1 MSNSPQI
8 LLATGGTA
16 GHIFPAVALARALE
30 PHGLQSAIIGGLGG
44 MEEGIAARENLG
56 FFGVR
61 TGKIDRSRPDPRAL
75 LRALAGFWDAASIV
89 GRLRPKAVV
98 GFGGFASFPGVAGA
112 WLRGVPIVLH
122 EGNARPGL
130 VTKVFAR
137 RAKMIGLVDET
148 AKFELPGAKTQL
160 VGMPVREQHMMREV
174 ALEKLGLEQN
184 KQTIL
189 VMGGSQGS
197 VRLNKLLPPILE
209 RVLIGKNVQVIHQ
222 TGRGRLE
229 EVNPVVSHLPWYHT
243 IEFVDAIAAFGAA
256 DFAITR
262 AGFSTIADAAFH
274 GVPLLLVPLPSASE
288 DHQTKNAVSVEA
300 RGAGFVIT
308 EAALMQE
315 SLSPPDA
322 PRLLERGILACLDAT
337 KLEEMRRAAFSASS
351 AGAAERLAKLV
362 LGVLELNL
370 SRGMR

>member
-44 MEEGIAARENLG
+44 MEESIAARENLE

-61 TGKIDRSRPDPRAL
+61 TGKIDRSGPDPRAL
-75 LRALAGFWDAASIV
+75 VRALAGFGDAVWIV
-89 GRLRPKAVV
+89 GKVRPKAVV

-130 VTKVFAR
+130 VTKIFAR
-137 RAKMIGLVDET
+137 HAKMIGLVDQA
-148 AKFELPGAKTQL
+148 AKLELPGAKTQL
-160 VGMPVREQHMMREV
+160 VGMPVREQQMTRDV
-174 ALEKLGLEQN
+174 ALQNLGLEQN

-197 VRLNKLLPPILE
+197 VKLNKLLPPMLE
-209 RVLIGKNVQVIHQ
+209 RVLTGKNVQVIHQ

-229 EVNPVVSHLPWYHT
+229 EVKPVVAHLPWYHT
-243 IEFVDAIAAFGAA
+243 IEFVDAIAAFSAA

-288 DHQTKNAVSVEA
+288 DHQTKNAISVEA
-300 RGAGFVIT
+300 RGAGFLIP

-315 SLSPPDA
+315 SLSPTDA
-322 PRLLERGILACLDAT
+322 PRLLEQGILACLEAVT
-337 KLEEMRRAAFSASS
+337 LEQMRRSAFAASS
-351 AGAAERLAKLV
+351 AGAATRLAALV
-362 LGVLELNL
+362 MGVLKLNL
-370 SRGMR
+370 SRGTT

>member
-30 PHGLQSAIIGGLGG
+30 PHGFESAIIGGLGG
-44 MEEGIAARENLG
+44 MEQGIATRENLG
-56 FFGVR
+56 FYGVR

-75 LRALAGFWDAASIV
+75 MRAVAGFWDAASIV
-89 GRLRPKAVV
+89 GKLHPKVVV

-112 WLRGVPIVLH
+112 WLHGVPIVLH

-130 VTKVFAR
+130 VTKVFAK
-137 RAKMIGLVDET
+137 RAKMIGLVDEA
-148 AKFELPGAKTQL
+148 AKLELVGARTKL
-160 VGMPVREQHMMREV
+160 VGMPVREQRMTRPEALAKL
-174 ALEKLGLEQN
+174 ALEPN
-184 KQTIL
+184 KPTIL
-189 VMGGSQGS
+189 IMGGSQGS

-209 RVLIGKNVQVIHQ
+209 RVLAGKNVQVLHQ

-229 EVNPVVSHLPWYHT
+229 EVKTSSWYHT
-243 IEFVDAIAAFGAA
+243 IEFVDAIAAFSAA

-288 DHQTKNAVSVEA
+288 DHQTKNAQGVEA
-300 RGAGFVIT
+300 RGAGFLIPEV
-308 EAALMQE
+308 ELERE
-315 SLSPPDA
+315 SLSPTDSQG
-322 PRLLERGILACLDAT
+322 LLERGILACLDAS
-337 KLEEMRRAAFSASS
+337 KLEELRRDALKASS
-351 AGAAERLAKLV
+351 AGAAERLAALV
-362 LGVLELNL
+362 LEVIQRE
-370 SRGMR
+370 RT

>member
-30 PHGLQSAIIGGLGG
+30 AHGLHSAVIGGLGG
-44 MEEGIAARENLG
+44 MEEGIATRENLG
-56 FFGVR
+56 FYGVR

-75 LRALAGFWDAASIV
+75 FRALAGFWDAAATV
-89 GRLRPKAVV
+89 GKLRPKAVV

-137 RAKMIGLVDET
+137 SAKMIGLVDEA
-148 AKFELPGAKTQL
+148 AKLELVGARTKL
-160 VGMPVREQHMMREV
+160 VGMPVREQRMTRLE
-174 ALEKLGLEQN
+174 ALEKLGLEPN
-184 KQTIL
+184 KQTIFI
-189 VMGGSQGS
+189 MGGSQGS

-209 RVLIGKNVQVIHQ
+209 RVLAGKNVQVLHQ
-222 TGRGRLE
+222 TGRGRLG
-229 EVNPVVSHLPWYHT
+229 EVKTSNWYHT
-243 IEFVDAIAAFGAA
+243 TEFVDAIAAFGAA

-262 AGFSTIADAAFH
+262 AGFSTIAEAAFH

-288 DHQTKNAVSVEA
+288 DHQTKNAQGVEA
-300 RGAGFVIT
+300 RGAGFLIP
-308 EAALMQE
+308 ESALELE
-315 SLSPPDA
+315 SLSPTDSPG
-322 PRLLERGILACLDAT
+322 LLEKGILACLDAS
-337 KLEEMRRAAFSASS
+337 KLEELRKNAFSASS
-351 AGAAERLAKLV
+351 AGAAERLAALV
-362 LGVLELNL
+362 LEVLELN
-370 SRGMR
+370 RGRT